1 MINYHAVKKTNQN
14 IIDYLNYYFSENV
27 NIDYA
32 ILLNGPWGSG
42 KTYFVKNEILSHNEA
57 GDRLYITLNGVSSI
71 AEVTDQFFAQLHP
84 RLSSKPLKYF
94 GVIASRTING
104 LVGTDVAKD
113 ENDKA
118 LIQNLFLNINNKI
131 IIFDD
136 LERCLI
142 PIQSVLGYINSFVEH
157 EKCKVLIVASEKDIP
172 VEQLDEY
179 TIKKEKTIG
188 KTISLNPP
196 LNEVIDFFNQNMINL
211 LAKRSIEKN
220 KNNIMKIISES
231 GEMNFRSIRS
241 IFSDFERIVVNFE
254 CYLVKSDIALTKL
267 VYSLLALGIEQKSRK
282 ITYNEIGNLPTNSF
296 NYALAKN
303 INNKSD
309 WIVEKY
315 TTVEW
320 FDPVIP
326 YSSIARIFE
335 TGIIDTDDIILHLQ
349 QHPLLVSTKKIQ
361 YWRELWAWN
370 ELTRSDYLRALKG
383 LKAQLEK
390 FELLEPEVILHVIG
404 ISLSLESSNERTLT
418 SEEDTTTYFRR
429 YIDEINKRGL
439 LLPDV
444 AFFTETHH
452 SKYNLGI
459 MCSDK
464 HEFKEIK
471 LYLKIAVTNRFYYT
485 QKKGYPDFLYLMS
498 QSPKEYTRLYEYGIE
513 ESNYG
518 GFPFLHLIPV
528 GYVSHMIISDWKC
541 NGALLSA
548 LVERYSRDLHSKN
561 LLEEYLWVNKLKKMT
576 YNIADRAEEP
586 QKTQLLN
593 RLQYYFNLIESSI
606 GHVLGK

>member
-1 MINYHAVKKTNQN
+1 MIKHHVVKKTNRN
-14 IIDYLNYYFSENV
+14 IIDYLNYYFSESV
-27 NIDYA
+27 NADYA

-42 KTYFVKNEILSHNEA
+42 KTYFIKNEILSDNEE
-57 GDRLYITLNGVSSI
+57 GNRLYITLNGVSSI
-71 AEVTDQFFAQLHP
+71 AEVTDQFFSQLHP

-94 GVIASRTING
+94 GVIAARTING
-104 LVGTDVAKD
+104 LAGTDVAKD

-118 LIQNLFLNINNKI
+118 LIQDLFLSLNNKI

-142 PIQSVLGYINSFVEH
+142 PIQSILGHINSFVEH

-172 VEQLDEY
+172 KKQIREY
-179 TIKKEKTIG
+179 SIKKEKTIG

-196 LNEVIDFFNQNMINL
+196 LNEVIDFFNQNMSNS
-211 LAKRSIEKN
+211 LAKRIIEKN

-241 IFSDFERIVVNFE
+241 IFSDFERIVISFE
-254 CYLVKSDIALTKL
+254 CYFVKSDMSLTKL
-267 VYSLLALGIEQKSRK
+267 VYSLLALGIEQKSGK

-296 NYALAKN
+296 NYALAKAM
-303 INNKSD
+303 NNKSE

-315 TTVEW
+315 TSVEW

-335 TGIIDTDDIILHLQ
+335 TGIIDKDDVTLHLQ
-349 QHPLLVSTKKIQ
+349 QHPLLVSKQKIQ

-383 LKAQLEK
+383 LKAQLEN

-418 SEEDTTTYFRR
+418 SEENTSTYFRR
-429 YIDEINKRGL
+429 YIDEINKRSL

-444 AFFTETHH
+444 AFFTETHP

-471 LYLKIAVTNRFYYT
+471 QYLKLAVTNRYYST

-498 QSPKEYTRLYEYGIE
+498 QSSKEYTRLYEYGIE

-528 GYVSHMIISDWKC
+528 GYFSHMIISDWKC
-541 NGALLSA
+541 NGALLSS

-561 LLEEYLWVNKLKKMT
+561 LLKEYLWVKKLKKMT

-593 RLQYYFNLIESSI
+593 RLQYYFNLIESNI
-606 GHVLGK
+606 GND